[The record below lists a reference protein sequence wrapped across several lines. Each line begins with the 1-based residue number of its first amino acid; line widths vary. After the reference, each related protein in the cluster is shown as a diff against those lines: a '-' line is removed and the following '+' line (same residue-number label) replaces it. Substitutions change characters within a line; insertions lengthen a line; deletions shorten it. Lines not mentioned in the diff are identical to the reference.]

1 MTRTAATFTF
11 TFTGRKARGCLA
23 VRLGSDVTIGRLR
36 GSVRGLVAE
45 AQETLLIWLS
55 RAKITIIWHLM
66 SILQLEKKLSAE
78 NRQAEASHS
87 PGLFHRAKHSV
98 ILSLQMSM
106 VPSANKTQLKLS
118 YLTTLD

>member
-1 MTRTAATFTF
+1 MTRMAATFTF

-78 NRQAEASHS
+78 NRDRQKPLILPAFFTEPNIPLS
-87 PGLFHRAKHSV
+87 SV
-98 ILSLQMSM
+98 YKCPWSLL
-106 VPSANKTQLKLS
+106 PTKPN
-118 YLTTLD
+118 